1 MNNQRAIQALPEPIQ
16 PVVKSLLDSGFG
28 TLFIGMLIMLAA
40 MRLTQTKTG
49 KISTGRFGK
58 STEKNTAKR
67 IANQQRQQR
76 KHNRVSLRAGLID
89 IPDAQQGIA
98 VCGAPNSG
106 KTYSII
112 DPAIRNAIQ
121 QGFPLLVY
129 DFKGAQLAAHAAYA
143 AAQGY
148 AVHVFAPG
156 FPYTGVCNPLDFV
169 RDGADALMAGQLA
182 EVIYKNTRRGSHAS
196 ENDFF
201 STAGQK
207 LVEAVI
213 LLAKTTPHPDLLM
226 AKKLLNLPSLPTR
239 VRQAAAAG
247 KVPIWTAE
255 SFSQLMSSEEA
266 EKQVAGIVATAQRTF
281 DKFISKELIPSFV
294 GKTTIPL
301 ELQGKQI
308 LFLQVDTQK
317 RDVVAPLLAALLHLI
332 IAHNFAKTRT
342 EPLVVSLDELP
353 TLHLDDLPKWINEFR
368 SSGFCPILGYQNFA
382 QLQHTYG
389 RELSKAI
396 FAACGT
402 KVFFNPRDDETATLV
417 SRYLGEKEVR
427 MFTKSTSTGM
437 QRSTSRN
444 EQLQRVP
451 LMTVDEVLK
460 LDQGECV
467 FINPA
472 YKGGGEASIPLRLK
486 LKVPRQEVQLQER
499 SEKLWAGVVRDRLTT
514 QMEQLQIPEAE
525 LDQAAQIRQQVA
537 EALFPLQPK
546 SSKTPSTSQKAA
558 EKSTAEPSPEEKS
571 TKAKS
576 TEAKPP
582 QIYPDDFFD
591 AEHEIITF

>member
-1 MNNQRAIQALPEPIQ
+1 MNNQSAIPALPAPIQ

-28 TLFIGMLIMLAA
+28 TLLIGMLIMLAA
-40 MRLTQTKTG
+40 MQLTQTKTG

-58 STEKNTAKR
+58 SAEKKAAQR
-67 IANQQRQQR
+67 IANQQRKQR
-76 KHNRVSLRAGLID
+76 KHNRVSLRAGVTD
-89 IPDAQQGIA
+89 IPEAQQGIA

-112 DPAIRNAIQ
+112 DPAIRDAIN
-121 QGFPLLVY
+121 QGFAICVY
-129 DFKGAQLAAHAAYA
+129 DFKGQQLEAHAAYA
-143 AAQGY
+143 ASQGY
-148 AVHVFAPG
+148 EVHVFAPG

-169 RDGADALMAGQLA
+169 RDASDALMAGQLA
-182 EVIYKNTRRGSHAS
+182 EVIYKNTRRGSSAS

-201 STAGQK
+201 SQAGQK
-207 LVEAVI
+207 LVEAVM
-213 LLAKTTPHPDLLM
+213 LLAKITPYPDLLM

-239 VRQAAAAG
+239 IRLAAATG
-247 KVPIWTAE
+247 KIPTWTLE
-255 SFSQLMSSEEA
+255 SFSQLISSEDA

-301 ELQGKQI
+301 DLKGKQI

-332 IAHNFAKTRT
+332 IARNFAQPRK

-353 TLHLDDLPKWINEFR
+353 TLHLDGLPKWINEFR
-368 SSGFCPILGYQNFA
+368 SYGFCPILGYQNFA

-389 RELSKAI
+389 RELSQAI

-402 KVFFNPRDDETATLV
+402 KVFFNPRDDETASLI

-427 MFTKSTSTGM
+427 VFTKSTSSGM
-437 QRSTSRN
+437 SHSTSRN
-444 EQLQRVP
+444 EQLQKMP

-472 YKGGGEASIPLRLK
+472 YKGGGEASVPLRLK
-486 LKVPRQEVQLQER
+486 LRVPKPEIKLQER
-499 SEKLWAGVVRDRLTT
+499 SEQLWQTTLCDRLT
-514 QMEQLQIPEAE
+514 QRMAIQQISPEQLDAEA
-525 LDQAAQIRQQVA
+525 DARQQAAEQQ
-537 EALFPLQPK
+537 FPLK
-546 SSKTPSTSQKAA
+546 
-558 EKSTAEPSPEEKS
+558 EKEAT
-571 TKAKS
+571 AKS
-576 TEAKPP
+576 PP
-582 QIYPDDFFD
+582 PVYPAGFFD
-591 AEHEIITF
+591 ADSTPVEF

>member
-1 MNNQRAIQALPEPIQ
+1 MNNQSAIQALPAPIR
-16 PVVKSLLDSGFG
+16 PVVQSLLDSGFG
-28 TLFIGMLIMLAA
+28 TLLIGMLIMMAA
-40 MRLTQTKTG
+40 MKFTQTKTG

-67 IANQQRQQR
+67 IAKQQRKQR
-76 KHNRVSLRAGLID
+76 KHNRVSLRAGTTD

-112 DPAIRNAIQ
+112 DPAIRDAIN
-121 QGFPLLVY
+121 QGFPLLIY
-129 DFKGAQLAAHAAYA
+129 DFKGAQLEAHAAYA
-143 AAQGY
+143 SAQGY

-169 RDGADALMAGQLA
+169 RDASDALMAGQLA
-182 EVIYKNTRRGSHAS
+182 EVIYKNTRRGSHSS

-226 AKKLLNLPSLPTR
+226 AKKLLNLPSLPAR

-294 GKTTIPL
+294 GETTIPIDL
-301 ELQGKQI
+301 KGKQI

-332 IAHNFAKTRT
+332 IARNFAEPRK

-402 KVFFNPRDDETATLV
+402 KVFFNPRDDETATLI
-417 SRYLGEKEVR
+417 SRYLGEKEVQV
-427 MFTKSTSTGM
+427 FTKSTSTGM
-437 QRSTSRN
+437 QHSTSRN
-444 EQLQRVP
+444 EQIQRVP

-486 LKVPRQEVQLQER
+486 LKVPRQEVQLQEC
-499 SEKLWAGVVRDRLTT
+499 SEKLWEKVVRDRLTS
-514 QMEQLQIPEAE
+514 QMEQLQIPASE
-525 LDQAAQIRQQVA
+525 LDQAAKIRQQVA
-537 EALFPLQPK
+537 ESAFPLKPK
-546 SSKTPSTSQKAA
+546 SAEKKSTSQQSA
-558 EKSTAEPSPEEKS
+558 EKSTEEKS
-571 TKAKS
+571 AGTKS
-576 TEAKPP
+576 REAKLP
-582 QIYPDDFFD
+582 QIYPDNFFD
-591 AEHEIITF
+591 ADHEIIIF

>member
-1 MNNQRAIQALPEPIQ
+1 MIQRLPQPVQ
-16 PVVKSLLDSGFG
+16 PVVSHLHDSGMDMI
-28 TLFIGMLIMLAA
+28 LLGMLLLLAT
-40 MRLTQTKTG
+40 MQLTQRKTG
-49 KISTGRFGK
+49 KISTGRFGQGA
-58 STEKNTAKR
+58 EKRAAKRTAK
-67 IANQQRQQR
+67 QQRQQR
-76 KHNRVSLRAGLID
+76 KAHRVAFKAGTLN

-112 DPAIRNAIQ
+112 DPVIRDAIV
-121 QGFPLLVY
+121 QGFPIVIY
-129 DFKGAQLAAHAAYA
+129 DFKGSQLEAHAAYA
-143 AAQGY
+143 AARGY
-148 AVHVFAPG
+148 QVHVFAPG

-169 RDGADALMAGQLA
+169 RDASDALMAGQLA
-182 EVIYKNTRRGSHAS
+182 EVIYKNTRRGTHAS

-201 STAGQK
+201 SNAGQK

-213 LLAKTTPHPDLLM
+213 LLAKVTEFPDLLM
-226 AKKLLNLPSLPTR
+226 AKKLLNLPGLAKR
-239 VRQAAAAG
+239 MRLAAAAG
-247 KVPIWTAE
+247 RIPVWTIE
-255 SFSQLMSSEEA
+255 SFSQLIASEEA

-294 GKTTIPL
+294 GQTTIPL
-301 ELQGKQI
+301 DLTGPQM

-332 IAHNFAKTRT
+332 VARNFARPRA

-368 SSGFCPILGYQNFA
+368 SYGFCPILGYQNFA

-389 RELSKAI
+389 KELSRAI

-402 KVFFNPRDDETATLV
+402 KVFFNPRDDETASLV

-427 MFTKSTSTGM
+427 LFTKSTSSGM

-444 EQLQRVP
+444 EQIQKMP

-460 LDQGECV
+460 LDQGECI

-472 YKGGGEASIPLRLK
+472 YKGGREASIPLRLK
-486 LKVPRQEVQLQER
+486 LTVPQSEVKVQAQSER
-499 SEKLWAGVVRDRLTT
+499 LWRTLGRDRLIQ
-514 QMEQLQIPEAE
+514 QMQDQQIASAQ
-525 LDQAAQIRQQVA
+525 LDQAAALRQQMA
-537 EALFPLQPK
+537 EELFPL
-546 SSKTPSTSQKAA
+546 
-558 EKSTAEPSPEEKS
+558 
-571 TKAKS
+571 
-576 TEAKPP
+576 EAPP
-582 QIYPDDFFD
+582 PPIYSDDYFETTDDYVEF
-591 AEHEIITF
+591 

>member
-1 MNNQRAIQALPEPIQ
+1 MNKFIQRLPEPVQ
-16 PVVKSLLDSGFG
+16 PVISDLADSGMG
-28 TLFIGMLIMLAA
+28 TILLGMLLMLAA
-40 MRLTQTKTG
+40 MKLTQSKTG
-49 KISTGRFGK
+49 KISTGRFGQDA
-58 STEKNTAKR
+58 EKRSAQRTAK
-67 IANQQRQQR
+67 QQR
-76 KHNRVSLRAGLID
+76 KQRKAHRVSFKSGKLN

-112 DPAIRNAIQ
+112 DPVIRDAIG
-121 QGFPLLVY
+121 QGFPIVVY
-129 DFKGAQLAAHAAYA
+129 DFKGAQLEAHAVYA

-148 AVHVFAPG
+148 EVHIFAPG

-169 RDGADALMAGQLA
+169 RDASDALMAGQLA
-182 EVIYKNTRRGSHAS
+182 EVIYKNTRRGNNAS

-201 STAGQK
+201 SNAGQK

-213 LLAKTTPHPDLLM
+213 MLSKLTEFPDLLM
-226 AKKLLNLPSLPTR
+226 AKKLLNLPGLTKR
-239 VRQAAAAG
+239 VRLAAQAG
-247 KVPIWTAE
+247 RIPIWTIE
-255 SFSQLMSSEEA
+255 SFSQLISSEDA
-266 EKQVAGIVATAQRTF
+266 EKQIAGIIATAQRTF

-301 ELQGKQI
+301 DLKGKQI

-332 IAHNFAKTRT
+332 VARNFAKPRD

-368 SSGFCPILGYQNFA
+368 SYGFCAILGYQNFA

-389 RELSKAI
+389 KELSRAI

-402 KVFFNPRDDETATLV
+402 KVFFNPRDDETAGLV

-427 MFTKSTSTGM
+427 VFTKSTSSGTNH
-437 QRSTSRN
+437 STSRN
-444 EQLQRVP
+444 EQIQKMP
-451 LMTVDEVLK
+451 LMTIDEVLK

-472 YKGGGEASIPLRLK
+472 YKGGREASVPLRLK
-486 LKVPRQEVQLQER
+486 LVVPKADVKIQEQSER
-499 SEKLWAGVVRDRLTT
+499 LWRSTVRDRLIQTM
-514 QMEQLQIPEAE
+514 QQLQIPASQI
-525 LDQAAQIRQQVA
+525 DAATALRQKVA
-537 EALFPLQPK
+537 EELFPLEAQ
-546 SSKTPSTSQKAA
+546 
-558 EKSTAEPSPEEKS
+558 EPIYRVADLAHPDEDY
-571 TKAKS
+571 
-576 TEAKPP
+576 TEM
-582 QIYPDDFFD
+582 
-591 AEHEIITF
+591 

>member
-1 MNNQRAIQALPEPIQ
+1 MNKFIQQLPEPVQ
-16 PVVKSLLDSGFG
+16 PVISDLADSGMG
-28 TLFIGMLIMLAA
+28 TILLGMLLMLAA
-40 MRLTQTKTG
+40 MRLTQSKTG
-49 KISTGRFGK
+49 KISTGRFGQGA
-58 STEKNTAKR
+58 EKRSAQRTAK
-67 IANQQRQQR
+67 QQR
-76 KHNRVSLRAGLID
+76 KQRKAHRVSFKSGKLN
-89 IPDAQQGIA
+89 IPEAQQGIA

-112 DPAIRNAIQ
+112 DPVIRDAIG
-121 QGFPLLVY
+121 QGFPIVVY
-129 DFKGAQLAAHAAYA
+129 DFKGAQLEAHAVYA

-148 AVHVFAPG
+148 EVHVFAPG

-169 RDGADALMAGQLA
+169 RDASDALMAGQLA
-182 EVIYKNTRRGSHAS
+182 EVIYKNTRRGNNAS

-201 STAGQK
+201 SNAGQK

-213 LLAKTTPHPDLLM
+213 LLSKLTEFPDLLM
-226 AKKLLNLPSLPTR
+226 AKKLLNLPGLTKRIRLAAQSGR
-239 VRQAAAAG
+239 V
-247 KVPIWTAE
+247 PLWTIE
-255 SFSQLMSSEEA
+255 SFSQLISSEDA

-301 ELQGKQI
+301 DLKGKQI

-332 IAHNFAKTRT
+332 VARNFSKPRD

-368 SSGFCPILGYQNFA
+368 SYGFCAILGYQNFA

-389 RELSKAI
+389 KELSRAI

-402 KVFFNPRDDETATLV
+402 KVFFNPRDDETAGLV

-427 MFTKSTSTGM
+427 VFTKSTSSGM
-437 QRSTSRN
+437 NHSTSRN
-444 EQLQRVP
+444 EQIQKMP
-451 LMTVDEVLK
+451 LMTIDEVLK

-472 YKGGGEASIPLRLK
+472 YKGGREASVPLRLK
-486 LKVPRQEVQLQER
+486 LVVPKADVKIQEQSER
-499 SEKLWAGVVRDRLTT
+499 LWRSTVRDRLIQTM
-514 QMEQLQIPEAE
+514 QQLQIPASQI
-525 LDQAAQIRQQVA
+525 DAATALRQKVA
-537 EALFPLQPK
+537 EELFPLEAQ
-546 SSKTPSTSQKAA
+546 
-558 EKSTAEPSPEEKS
+558 EPIYRVADLAHPDEDY
-571 TKAKS
+571 
-576 TEAKPP
+576 TEM
-582 QIYPDDFFD
+582 
-591 AEHEIITF
+591 

>member
-1 MNNQRAIQALPEPIQ
+1 MNNQRAIQALPEPIGPIVQ
-16 PVVKSLLDSGFG
+16 SLLDSGFG
-28 TLFIGMLIMLAA
+28 TLLIGMLIMLAA
-40 MRLTQTKTG
+40 MKLTQTKTG

-58 STEKNTAKR
+58 SAEKNTAKR
-67 IANQQRQQR
+67 IAKQQRKQR
-76 KHNRVSLRAGLID
+76 KHNRVSLRAGTTD

-112 DPAIRNAIQ
+112 DPAIRDAIH
-121 QGFPLLVY
+121 QGFPLLIY

-143 AAQGY
+143 SAQGY

-169 RDGADALMAGQLA
+169 RDAADALMAGQLA

-226 AKKLLNLPSLPTR
+226 AKKLLNLPSLPAR

-294 GKTTIPL
+294 GETTIPIDL
-301 ELQGKQI
+301 KGKQI

-332 IAHNFAKTRT
+332 IARNFAEPRK

-402 KVFFNPRDDETATLV
+402 KVFFNPRDDETATLI
-417 SRYLGEKEVR
+417 SRYLGEKEVQ

-437 QRSTSRN
+437 QHSTSRN
-444 EQLQRVP
+444 EQIQRVP
-451 LMTVDEVLK
+451 LMTIDEVLK

-499 SEKLWAGVVRDRLTT
+499 SEKLWEQVVRDRLTS
-514 QMEQLQIPEAE
+514 QMEQLQIPESE
-525 LDQAAQIRQQVA
+525 LDQAAKIRQQVA
-537 EALFPLQPK
+537 ESTFPLKPK
-546 SSKTPSTSQKAA
+546 SAEKKSTSQPSA
-558 EKSTAEPSPEEKS
+558 EKSTDAESPQ
-571 TKAKS
+571 AKPI
-576 TEAKPP
+576 EAKPP
-582 QIYPDDFFD
+582 QIYPDHFFD
-591 AEHEIITF
+591 ADHEIIIF

>member
-1 MNNQRAIQALPEPIQ
+1 MNKQILQKLPEPVGPI
-16 PVVKSLLDSGFG
+16 VASLMNSGIG
-28 TLFIGMLIMLAA
+28 TILLGMLLLTAA
-40 MRLTQTKTG
+40 MKLTQPKTG

-58 STEKNTAKR
+58 GPEKRA
-67 IANQQRQQR
+67 AQRTTKQQR
-76 KHNRVSLRAGLID
+76 KQRKANRIAFKSGTVN
-89 IPDAQQGIA
+89 IPEAQQGIA

-112 DPAIRNAIQ
+112 DPVIRDAIV
-121 QGFPLLVY
+121 QGFPMVIY
-129 DFKGAQLAAHAAYA
+129 DFKGSQLEAHAAYA

-148 AVHVFAPG
+148 EVHVFAPG
-156 FPYTGVCNPLDFV
+156 FPYTSVCNPLDFV
-169 RDGADALMAGQLA
+169 RDASDALMAGQLA
-182 EVIYKNTRRGSHAS
+182 EVIYKNTRRGNSSS

-213 LLAKTTPHPDLLM
+213 LLSKVTEFPDLLM
-226 AKKLLNLPSLPTR
+226 AKKLLNLPGLPKR
-239 VRQAAAAG
+239 VRLAAQAG
-247 KVPIWTAE
+247 KIPVWTLE
-255 SFSQLMSSEEA
+255 SFSQLISSEDA

-281 DKFISKELIPSFV
+281 DKFVSKELIPSFV

-301 ELQGKQI
+301 DLKGKQI

-332 IAHNFAKTRT
+332 VARNFAKPRD

-368 SSGFCPILGYQNFA
+368 SYGFCAILGYQNFA
-382 QLQHTYG
+382 QLQYTYG
-389 RELSKAI
+389 KELSRAI

-402 KVFFNPRDDETATLV
+402 KVFFNPRDDETAGLV

-427 MFTKSTSTGM
+427 IFTKSTSSGV

-444 EQLQRVP
+444 EQIQKVP
-451 LMTVDEVLK
+451 LMTIDEVLK

-472 YKGGGEASIPLRLK
+472 YKGGKEASVPLRLK
-486 LKVPRQEVQLQER
+486 LNVSKVEVKRQGR
-499 SEKLWAGVVRDRLTT
+499 SEGLWKTVVRDRLIA
-514 QMEQLQIPEAE
+514 QMRDRQISE
-525 LDQAAQIRQQVA
+525 AQIDEAAALRQKVA
-537 EALFPLQPK
+537 EAMFPL
-546 SSKTPSTSQKAA
+546 
-558 EKSTAEPSPEEKS
+558 EE
-571 TKAKS
+571 
-576 TEAKPP
+576 PP
-582 QIYPDDFFD
+582 QEAIYRADYFEGSKKDYVEF
-591 AEHEIITF
+591 